1 MEMDLHIHTNR
12 YSGCSNIQPASLLRK
27 SREAGLDGIALT
39 EHGIRW
45 SDDTL
50 RELTE
55 KGADEGL
62 LVLSGQEVACYS
74 RRGEFQGEFLVFG
87 YFNSLGSSRSLEEIL
102 EIVHDAGGVVIAAH
116 PFKKIPPEGCF
127 YGMGMR
133 IYDYDLDGLEVAHPS
148 YDQESTKLAE
158 EAMRKKGIA
167 GIGCSDAHDLRFV
180 GACRTVLDDI
190 IVDMKG
196 LCDAI
201 RARRVRPRSLRGL

>member
-1 MEMDLHIHTNR
+1 
-12 YSGCSNIQPASLLRK
+12 
-27 SREAGLDGIALT
+27 
-39 EHGIRW
+39 
-45 SDDTL
+45 
-50 RELTE
+50 
-55 KGADEGL
+55 
-62 LVLSGQEVACYS
+62 
-74 RRGEFQGEFLVFG
+74 
-87 YFNSLGSSRSLEEIL
+87 
-102 EIVHDAGGVVIAAH
+102 
-116 PFKKIPPEGCF
+116 
-127 YGMGMR
+127 MGMR

-180 GACRTVLDDI
+180 GACRTVLDDA